1 MARWTLIFSIA
12 CLIVGRLG
20 CATEP
25 TGDSLEVESV
35 NPSSCHEGDTPEITI
50 GGYGMHPSVFRNA
63 SCSGDS
69 VQVDDEFDA
78 LFGDIVLSPV
88 EWQDSNT
95 LTARIPD
102 TLEVG
107 LHDLTVV
114 GPRGDTIVL
123 KDAFEVLEGGSDTDT
138 DTDTD
143 TDIDTDTDSDTD
155 TDTYDDG
162 TSCEGAFIINS
173 NDFDYTGNL
182 NWDDFS
188 STFTPTNSCGN
199 SGRDIWFDVHHTP
212 NKALMITE
220 TSDVDVLIRHVT
232 SCEDFDC
239 IEYVDEPE
247 LLCIDSETIS
257 AIRYIV
263 VTELDAQPGSIS
275 TIKMENLD
283 GDCIDYATN

>member
-1 MARWTLIFSIA
+1 
-12 CLIVGRLG
+12 LG

-50 GGYGMHPSVFRNA
+50 DGYGMHPSVFRNA

-88 EWQDSNT
+88 KWQDSNT

-143 TDIDTDTDSDTD
+143 IDTDTDTDSDTD
-155 TDTYDDG
+155 TDTDGDDDG
-162 TSCEGAFIINS
+162 TSCENAIIINL
-173 NDFDYTGNL
+173 NDFDYTENLTWDYFGNSF
-182 NWDDFS
+182 D
-188 STFTPTNSCGN
+188 PTNNCGDPGN

-239 IEYVDEPE
+239 IDYSDEPE
-247 LLCIDSETIS
+247 QFCIDGDLIS

-263 VTELDAQPGSIS
+263 VTEMDAQPGSIS
-275 TIKMENLD
+275 TIIMENLD
-283 GDCIDYATN
+283 GDCIDYTAN